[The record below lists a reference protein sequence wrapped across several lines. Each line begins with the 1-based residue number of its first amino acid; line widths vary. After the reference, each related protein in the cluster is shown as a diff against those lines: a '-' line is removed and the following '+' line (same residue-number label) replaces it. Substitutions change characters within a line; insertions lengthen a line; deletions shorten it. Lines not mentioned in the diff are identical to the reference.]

1 MPRETPWFYA
11 LVKGRERKNMD
22 TREKHSIVAQVAAK
36 VAGSMCCGN
45 PDVNVYLATVETV
58 HNDLMERVVMGDIA
72 DVFPGATAV
81 AAPAAAPVAA
91 PVAAAAPPPG
101 PTQQSVVA
109 APAARGPQLGQKIYP
124 RVDFCV
130 GKQSDEKQAA
140 WNLLAF
146 QPNEWAD
153 GSGGTIKVFEVKEHG
168 DGSTDLAKSGKNF
181 PNFSVMKEAFTQMG
195 FNVSNNVGLW
205 INDGD
210 SNVPLKV
217 WDQASGQTQADAVDF
232 PWDARRG
239 ELQQYAYQS
248 NR

>member
-58 HNDLMERVVMGDIA
+58 HNDLMERVVMGDVA
-72 DVFPGATAV
+72 AVFPGATPV
-81 AAPAAAPVAA
+81 AAPAVAPAV
-91 PVAAAAPPPG
+91 AAAPPPG

-181 PNFSVMKEAFTQMG
+181 PNFSVMKEAFTHMG
-195 FNVSNNVGLW
+195 LNVSNNVGLW

-217 WDQASGQTQADAVDF
+217 WDQASGQTQADAIDF

>member
-130 GKQSDEKQAA
+130 GKQSDEKQQKARKAA
-140 WNLLAF
+140 
-146 QPNEWAD
+146 
-153 GSGGTIKVFEVKEHG
+153 SGKP
-168 DGSTDLAKSGKNF
+168 AQKSG
-181 PNFSVMKEAFTQMG
+181 T
-195 FNVSNNVGLW
+195 SNHYSQAKKKVT
-205 INDGD
+205 D
-210 SNVPLKV
+210 SKKKKK
-217 WDQASGQTQADAVDF
+217 
-232 PWDARRG
+232 
-239 ELQQYAYQS
+239 
-248 NR
+248 

>member
-1 MPRETPWFYA
+1 
-11 LVKGRERKNMD
+11 MD
-22 TREKHSIVAQVAAK
+22 ARDRSIIAQVAAK
-36 VAGSMCCGN
+36 VAGSVCCGSG
-45 PDVNVYLATVETV
+45 DIDKYLGCVEAV
-58 HNDLMERVVMGDIA
+58 HNDLVERTGVGIVA
-72 DVFPGATAV
+72 QAFPGAVAV
-81 AAPAAAPVAA
+81 
-91 PVAAAAPPPG
+91 AAPPPG

-109 APAARGPQLGQKIYP
+109 APAPRPAGGAPNGPQLGQKIYP

-146 QPNEWAD
+146 QPNEWSD
-153 GSGGTIKVFEVKEHG
+153 GNGGTIKVFEVKEHG

-181 PNFSVMKEAFTQMG
+181 PNFSVMKEAFTHMG
-195 FNVSNNVGLW
+195 LNVSNNVGLW
-205 INDGD
+205 VNDGD

-232 PWDARRG
+232 PWDSRRS
-239 ELQQYAYQS
+239 ELQQYAYQT